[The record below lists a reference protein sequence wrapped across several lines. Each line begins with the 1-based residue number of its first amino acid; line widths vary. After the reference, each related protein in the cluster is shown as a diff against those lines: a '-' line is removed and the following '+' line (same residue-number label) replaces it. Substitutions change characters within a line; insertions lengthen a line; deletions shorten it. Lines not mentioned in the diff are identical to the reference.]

1 MSRIIA
7 NNIRHNDAASDSLSF
22 DSSARVGIGTASP
35 TEKLH
40 LSGSGGTVILVADS
54 SSYAGLSL
62 SGSGSSNF
70 IVSDDRL
77 DFLVNGSTR
86 ASILTTGGITFNGD
100 TAAAN
105 ALDDYEE
112 GTWTPVFKGAG
123 TAGSYTLNVREASYT
138 KIGRMVHLYCDI
150 VISTVNSAGSAYAVL
165 EGMPFDV
172 GSQSIGSC
180 SLSGVDIATAGTHY
194 HVTRVSGVTDHRLY
208 FFVSQDN
215 ASPYDIQVSEFSSG
229 DSVMVTMM
237 YTAA

>member
-86 ASILTTGGITFNGD
+86 ASILTTGGLTFNGD

-112 GTWTPVFKGAG
+112 GTWSPEIGINNSTAG
-123 TAGSYTLNVREASYT
+123 ITYTYQVGSYTKVGNIVQVGAYVVLSSKGSNTGTVSVRSLPFTSKNLTNLYVYPS
-138 KIGRMVHLYCDI
+138 VHLTNCT
-150 VISTVNSAGSAYAVL
+150 STLTAAGVL
-165 EGMPFDV
+165 ELGPNTTSAAIMRN
-172 GSQSIGSC
+172 
-180 SLSGVDIATAGTHY
+180 TAGGADY
-194 HVTRVSGVTDHRLY
+194 L
-208 FFVSQDN
+208 
-215 ASPYDIQVSEFSSG
+215 A
-229 DSVMVTMM
+229 DSVINSNFVLGFSFT
-237 YTAA
+237 YQAG

>member
-40 LSGSGGTVILVADS
+40 VSGSGGTVILVADS
-54 SSYAGLSL
+54 SDYAGLSL

-86 ASILTTGGITFNGD
+86 ASILTTGGLTFNGD
-100 TAAAN
+100 TSTDN

-112 GTWTPVFKGAG
+112 GTWTPALNFGGASTGISYALQRG
-123 TAGSYTLNVREASYT
+123 TYT
-138 KIGRMVHLYCDI
+138 KVGNVVRFVVDI
-150 VISTVNSAGSAYAVL
+150 QLSSKGSATGAATIAGLPFSISNTNGTSVATGMSTITTDGKGNLLMLLASGTTSLLRGQNSNSNYSNSAFGNSTIIR
-165 EGMPFDV
+165 M
-172 GSQSIGSC
+172 
-180 SLSGVDIATAGTHY
+180 TGTY
-194 HVTRVSGVTDHRLY
+194 
-208 FFVSQDN
+208 
-215 ASPYDIQVSEFSSG
+215 QVS
-229 DSVMVTMM
+229 
-237 YTAA
+237 